1 MLPVGYVEAQ
11 AVNTLIYD
19 ITGSIDGTDFLII
32 QGSTFQWHHPANS
45 AAAVG
50 RQGGTNKPTT
60 ISTFRN
66 GTSLIN
72 AFDWTPDW
80 PNPPPDNIRFDAYSS
95 VLTPFNPALE
105 GDILSVSI
113 QKISGRGTVTIEQL
127 PDSSNN
133 YTLIAR
139 YADGANG
146 AALLDGRITVVTSIP
161 EPGVAW
167 LVLGGAGLVARW
179 RRRD

>member
-1 MLPVGYVEAQ
+1 MNGSGSKLLLHVLAGALFMLPVGYVDAQ

-32 QGSTFQWHHPANS
+32 QGSTLQWHHPANS

-66 GTSLIN
+66 GTSLLN

-95 VLTPFNPALE
+95 VLTPFNPAL
-105 GDILSVSI
+105 
-113 QKISGRGTVTIEQL
+113 
-127 PDSSNN
+127 
-133 YTLIAR
+133 
-139 YADGANG
+139 
-146 AALLDGRITVVTSIP
+146 
-161 EPGVAW
+161 
-167 LVLGGAGLVARW
+167 
-179 RRRD
+179 